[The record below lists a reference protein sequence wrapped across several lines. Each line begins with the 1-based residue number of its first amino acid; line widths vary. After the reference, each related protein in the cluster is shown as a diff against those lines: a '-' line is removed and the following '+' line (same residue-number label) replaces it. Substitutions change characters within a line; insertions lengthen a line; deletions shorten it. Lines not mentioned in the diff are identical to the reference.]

1 MNDKKKRL
9 LTAASELVEEEGVVK
24 LTLEAVA
31 QRAGMSKGG
40 LLYHYPNKKALIKGM
55 VEDWSNNYFE
65 SILTLVNDD
74 KVDKGK
80 WSRAYVTS
88 TYSDIDN
95 NKHLSSIMAA
105 MFYNPDLLD
114 VFRKQYDN
122 LLEELSNDGIDL
134 VKATIARLS
143 IDGLWFSEIFGMK
156 PLSKELQIQVLHG
169 LISMIQEEE

>member
-1 MNDKKKRL
+1 MNDKKKKL
-9 LTAASELVEEEGVVK
+9 LIAASEIVEEEGVVK

-40 LLYHYPNKKALIKGM
+40 LLYHYPNKEALIEGM
-55 VEDWSNNYFE
+55 VEDWANNYFD
-65 SILTLVNDD
+65 SILTLVKDD
-74 KVDKGK
+74 KVEKGK

-114 VFRKQYDN
+114 GFRQQYDS
-122 LLEELSNDGIDL
+122 LLDKLSNDGIDP

-156 PLSKELQIQVLHG
+156 PLSKDLQIQVLHE
-169 LISMIQEEE
+169 LIDMIQEEE

>member
-1 MNDKKKRL
+1 MNDKKKSL
-9 LTAASELVEEEGVVK
+9 LAAASEIVEEEGVVK

-40 LLYHYPNKKALIKGM
+40 LLYHYPSKEALIKGM
-55 VEDWSNNYFE
+55 VENWSNNYFE
-65 SILTLVNDD
+65 SILSLVKDD
-74 KVDKGK
+74 TIEQGK

-114 VFRKQYDN
+114 DFRQQYDH
-122 LLEELSNDGIDL
+122 LLNQLSDDGIDP

-143 IDGLWFSEIFGMK
+143 IDGLWFSEMLGMK
-156 PLSKELQIQVLHG
+156 PLSKELQTQVINK
-169 LISMIQEEE
+169 LIDMILEDE